1 MLLNN
6 NTEEFL
12 LQIKEPTMLGI
23 IDNQLWQLLVCKL
36 DTVALGRRAK
46 FKADVFE
53 RYPFEEI
60 SSIGVTF
67 LWILP
72 SKNYPSETRCM
83 WTLY

>member
-12 LQIKEPTMLGI
+12 LQIKETTMLDI
-23 IDNQLWQLLVCKL
+23 IDNQLWQLLVCK

-60 SSIGVTF
+60 SSIGLTF
-67 LWILP
+67 LWILS
-72 SKNYPSETRCM
+72 SKSYPAETGFM
-83 WTLY
+83 WRLY